1 MEVTW
6 MENERRSSIR
16 QPSVPNV
23 RYERR
28 QSIKTTIIKTSVKKC
43 CFCLDLRIGCM
54 VIAIITIIGGLCTLI
69 RVPFTWYM
77 TLAAITGTLSG
88 SLLLYGTIKNNI
100 TATTSYLVMEI
111 LGIVAYMLAAAFIFI
126 ETQKMAN
133 AYHENG
139 LTKKA
144 QETRVAGD
152 LFGML
157 FVFMVLLQIYFW
169 ICAFRFIKDLRSSQ
183 LV

>member
-1 MEVTW
+1 MDMEVTW

-16 QPSVPNV
+16 HPSIQ
-23 RYERR
+23 YRR
-28 QSIKTTIIKTSVKKC
+28 RHSIKTTVIKTTVKKC

-54 VIAIITIIGGLCTLI
+54 VIAIITIIEGLCTLI

-77 TLAAITGTLSG
+77 TLVAITSTLSG
-88 SLLLYGTIKNNI
+88 ALLLFGTIKNNI
-100 TATTSYLVMEI
+100 TATTSYLVMEVF
-111 LGIVAYMLAAAFIFI
+111 GIVAYMLATAFIFI
-126 ETQKMAN
+126 ESQTTSN
-133 AYHENG
+133 SYHELG

-144 QETRVAGD
+144 KETRVAGD
-152 LFGML
+152 LIGIL

-169 ICAFRFIKDLRSSQ
+169 ICAFRFVKELRSSQ